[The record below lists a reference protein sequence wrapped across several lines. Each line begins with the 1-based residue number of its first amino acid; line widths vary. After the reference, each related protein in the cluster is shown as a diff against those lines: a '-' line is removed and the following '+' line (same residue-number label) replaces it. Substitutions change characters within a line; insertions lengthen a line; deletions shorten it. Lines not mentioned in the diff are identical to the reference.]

1 MNFRMIKIKL
11 ALFGISVGAVALGLG
26 QCIGDILGDAWI
38 LRTVD

>member
-1 MNFRMIKIKL
+1 MSKFRIKL
-11 ALFGISVGAVALGLG
+11 ALLAISAGVLAGGIG